1 MALTM
6 SRLGVSLCLLNGVVE
21 DRRFLRVVSE
31 AITVSHG
38 SYLTTFVKGPPPR
51 NGSKYSLRMEIS
63 LCPLNGVVED
73 RRFLMMVSRGSYQ
86 VVQVQR
92 MVLGFYRPQKDHS

>member
-1 MALTM
+1 MG
-6 SRLGVSLCLLNGVVE
+6 SWVHVQFIPNWDVE
-21 DRRFLRVVSE
+21 DNRFLRVDFE

-51 NGSKYSLRMEIS
+51 NGSKYVKNGGFLM
-63 LCPLNGVVED
+63 PLNGVVED

-86 VVQVQR
+86 IVQVQR
-92 MVLGFYRPQKDHS
+92 MILGFYRPQKDLS

>member
-38 SYLTTFVKGPPPR
+38 SFLTTFVKGSPPR
-51 NGSKYSLRMEIS
+51 NGSNYVKTVAILIPPKWNCGGQEVPDGSLIT
-63 LCPLNGVVED
+63 
-73 RRFLMMVSRGSYQ
+73 
-86 VVQVQR
+86 
-92 MVLGFYRPQKDHS
+92 

>member
-6 SRLGVSLCLLNGVVE
+6 SRLGVSLCHLNGVVE

-38 SYLTTFVKGPPPR
+38 SYLTTFVKGSAPR
-51 NGSKYSLRMEIS
+51 NGSNYVKTV
-63 LCPLNGVVED
+63 GVQIPPKWSCGGQKVPE
-73 RRFLMMVSRGSYQ
+73 G
-86 VVQVQR
+86 
-92 MVLGFYRPQKDHS
+92 GF